1 MNVTHLE
8 CANCQKIHQ
17 ANVLQ
22 NLCVECG
29 KPLLVIYDLDKRIQV
44 PGYQYVHS
52 GRTYER
58 QDGKEAHWRGIYD
71 DKGRVQVAICHN
83 VDLGDAWEWSDD
95 PSYPEPFA
103 GMAYRIGLNYIT
115 YAMTH

>member
-1 MNVTHLE
+1 MDVLIAWHLNSFIQIVNNVK
-8 CANCQKIHQ
+8 N
-17 ANVLQ
+17 
-22 NLCVECG
+22 
-29 KPLLVIYDLDKRIQV
+29 RIII
-44 PGYQYVHS
+44 
-52 GRTYER
+52 R